1 MKNVKGLQRKVSR
14 FTRVISAA
22 YGVGGCI
29 FSLFFL
35 LNFNFVEYD
44 KTHLTGLI
52 LMTLISIYLLGVAV
66 FSRLNW
72 FLNKSGR

>member
-22 YGVGGCI
+22 YGVVGFI

-35 LNFNFVEYD
+35 LNFNVVEYD
-44 KTHLTGLI
+44 KTHIAGLI
-52 LMTLISIYLLGVAV
+52 LLILISIYLLGVAV
-66 FSRLNW
+66 FSCLNW